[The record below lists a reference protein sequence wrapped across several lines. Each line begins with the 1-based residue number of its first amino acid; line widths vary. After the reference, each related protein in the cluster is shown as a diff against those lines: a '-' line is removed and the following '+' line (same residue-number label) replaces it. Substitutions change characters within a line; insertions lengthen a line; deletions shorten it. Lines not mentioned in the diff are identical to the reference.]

1 MIVLSIPN
9 DKHIK
14 QRDHCTLPANKK
26 ILTEEALLEDA
37 LSSSCDD
44 LGDSVPP
51 VDFSPFRLCWISW
64 RFASQHARA

>member
-14 QRDHCTLPANKK
+14 QRGHCTLPANKK

-37 LSSSCDD
+37 LSSS
-44 LGDSVPP
+44 
-51 VDFSPFRLCWISW
+51 
-64 RFASQHARA
+64 

>member
-1 MIVLSIPN
+1 MIVPSIPN
-9 DKHIK
+9 DKHVK
-14 QRDHCTLPANKK
+14 QRGHCTLPANKK

-51 VDFSPFRLCWISW
+51 VDLSPFRLCWISW
-64 RFASQHARA
+64 RVASQHARA